1 MKSLATEIVESIIEL
16 GLVEKAII
24 EGDSTIF
31 VWAANYEEQ
40 LEARLGEILGNRIRQ
55 HAKNPDS
62 INEFLDLVTH
72 GIRKGD
78 SIEVASSLAACGFAL
93 KALEIKI

>member
-1 MKSLATEIVESIIEL
+1 MKSLAAEIVESIIEL

-40 LEARLGEILGNRIRQ
+40 LEARLAEILGRRIKA
-55 HAKNPDS
+55 HAKNPET
-62 INEFLDLVTH
+62 IVEFEGLVKY
-72 GIRKGD
+72 GVDKGD
-78 SIEVASSLAACGFAL
+78 SAQFAETLALCGFAL